1 MARRIRTD
9 DWTGEALVFLN
20 AQAAKSA
27 QIQILVID
35 DSQYFVM
42 FVPKQR
48 SSGGKDKLGSISKQ
62 GDRHLR
68 SLFTAS
74 ALAVIRYAKIHGT
87 KHRPWLAALLTR
99 KPTKVAAIAL
109 ANKIARMVWAMMAK
123 GGRYKEPVA
132 LAA

>member
-109 ANKIARMVWAMMAK
+109 ANKIARMAWAMMAK